1 MLSFAWPW
9 MIFLLPLPWLLLFLL
24 KRSRGGAF
32 NQAPTINFPKM
43 QQAQHAYAN
52 AKISGSHVPM
62 WQKIVS
68 SMIWG
73 LLVISL
79 MRPEWVNDLAYSK
92 NVGYDLMLAV
102 DLSRSM
108 EIVDFIEHGHPLSRI
123 AATKKVV
130 TNFVQSRVGDRI
142 GLIVF
147 AEQAFLTIPLTLDT
161 AAVSKLL
168 NNLLVGMAGER
179 TAIGDAI
186 GIGVQN
192 LRKRPESSRILILLT
207 DGEDTASRIPPLEA
221 AQIAKNSQIKIYTI
235 GVGNKLDET
244 LLDKIANMTGGIYY
258 KVTDVNTLQKVYQ
271 QIDQLEKSEAA
282 QQVVLIKTPLFY
294 WFAGAALIL
303 FVMFYIMTTY
313 PSSRQEV
320 VYD

>member
-1 MLSFAWPW
+1 MLSFTWPW
-9 MIFLLPLPWLLLFLL
+9 MILLIPLPWILLYIF
-24 KRSRGGAF
+24 KTYQQKSVS
-32 NQAPTINFPKM
+32 APTIVFPKL
-43 QQAQHAYAN
+43 QQLQRAFARVSL
-52 AKISGSHVPM
+52 IGSSVPI
-62 WQKIVS
+62 WQKIVVS
-68 SMIWG
+68 IIWI
-73 LLVISL
+73 LLVVCL
-79 MRPEWVNDLAYSK
+79 MRPELINDVAYSN

-108 EIVDFIEHGHPLSRI
+108 DIVDFSENGHPLSRI

-130 TNFVQSRVGDRI
+130 ANFVRNRAGDRV

-192 LRKRPESSRILILLT
+192 LRKRPETSRILILLT
-207 DGEDTASRIPPLEA
+207 DGEDTASHIPPLEA
-221 AQIAKNSQIKIYTI
+221 AQIAKNSHIKIYTI

-244 LLDKIANMTGGIYY
+244 LLEKIANMTGGIYY
-258 KVTDVNTLQKVYQ
+258 KVTNVNSLEQVYK

-282 QQVVLIKTPLFY
+282 QQVVLIKTPLY
-294 WFAGAALIL
+294 HWFLALAL
-303 FVMFYIMTTY
+303 FLFG
-313 PSSRQEV
+313 V
-320 VYD
+320 VYAVNARGYGFKHGAYT

>member
-9 MIFLLPLPWLLLFLL
+9 MLLLLPLPWILMHVF
-24 KRSRGGAF
+24 KKYRS
-32 NQAPTINFPKM
+32 NTTLAPTIAFPKM
-43 QQAQHAYAN
+43 AQVQQAYAK
-52 AKISGSHVPM
+52 AGTAPVRVKL
-62 WQKIVS
+62 WQQIFVSLAWVLIV
-68 SMIWG
+68 
-73 LLVISL
+73 VSL
-79 MRPEWVNDLAYSK
+79 MRPEFINDIAYSN

-108 EIVDFIEHGHPLSRI
+108 DIVDFNEHGRPLSRI

-130 TNFVQSRVGDRI
+130 ANFVRNREGDRV

-161 AAVSKLL
+161 SAVSKLL

-192 LRKRPESSRILILLT
+192 LRKRPETSRILILLT
-207 DGEDTASRIPPLEA
+207 DGEDTASRIPPMEA
-221 AQIAKNSQIKIYTI
+221 AKIAQKSNIKIYTI

-244 LLDKIANMTGGIYY
+244 LLEKIANMTGGIYY

-271 QIDQLEKSEAA
+271 QIDQLEKSESA
-282 QQVVLIKTPLFY
+282 QKVVLIKTPLY
-294 WFAGAALIL
+294 QWFLGFGLL
-303 FVMFYIMTTY
+303 LLV
-313 PSSRQEV
+313 V
-320 VYD
+320 VYVLRIKGGIRHGSYAY